1 MLYSALAFLAGIC
14 VYQYVPGLSFSSCW
28 WLLAGIPLLVFPV
41 PLLRATG
48 MSCAGLLWICWQAG
62 QVAGAQ
68 LPFHLEGEELLV
80 RGVIQGLPETL
91 GGQRLR
97 FGFLIDQVSEKGHW
111 QTLPLLARITWYRNK
126 LAVAPGERWQLK
138 VRLKRPRGFSNPGGF
153 DYQRWLLAQGIQATG
168 YVRKGKAN
176 QRLYQTGSQAV
187 QGLRQQLSAHL
198 QQLEVPETMRALLRA
213 LGVGDRSAM
222 STTQWRVLQKTGTS
236 HLLAISGL
244 HVGMVAA
251 LVFFVARQGW
261 SLFGDPQRWPAPR
274 VAAPCSMIAALAY
287 ALLAGFQVPAQRAL
301 VMVSLWMLAVMWT
314 GRPDPWRVW
323 GLALL
328 AVLLLD
334 PFSVAA
340 PGFWLSFAAVALIA
354 LLTAGRHGRTGRL
367 RRLLSVQFGLLLG
380 LAPLQWLLFQQLSI
394 SAPFANLIA
403 IPWIGLLV
411 VPVMLAGILLLPF
424 APTVGD
430 WLLGLSAHS
439 LSILWWVLEQLAGLP
454 VNLWQ
459 SPAVSAGWMLL
470 FALGIV
476 IVLLPAAFRLAPV
489 GVMLLLPVFWL
500 QAERPAR
507 GDVWFTLLDV
517 GQGLAAVAETS
528 NHVLVYDSGPA
539 FRSGFNTGAAVLV
552 PYLVNQGYRHIDR
565 LVISHADN
573 DHIGGAHSL
582 FDRMDV
588 FSIYSGEPGEIDWAR
603 SKQCMAGQR
612 WVWDQVQF
620 EYLAPFARGEGN
632 NSSCVLRIE
641 TAAGQVLL
649 LTGDIERSV
658 EQQLLEQYARR
669 LAADVLVAP
678 HHGSRTSSTDGFVNA
693 VHAEYVLFPVGYRNR
708 FGFPKP
714 DVLARYR
721 GTGARILDTATSGA
735 VSIRLEAGQGI
746 AAVGYRQRG
755 RGHHVR

>member
-176 QRLYQTGSQAV
+176 QRLSQTGSQAV

>member
-1 MLYSALAFLAGIC
+1 
-14 VYQYVPGLSFSSCW
+14 
-28 WLLAGIPLLVFPV
+28 
-41 PLLRATG
+41 
-48 MSCAGLLWICWQAG
+48 
-62 QVAGAQ
+62 
-68 LPFHLEGEELLV
+68 
-80 RGVIQGLPETL
+80 
-91 GGQRLR
+91 
-97 FGFLIDQVSEKGHW
+97 
-111 QTLPLLARITWYRNK
+111 
-126 LAVAPGERWQLK
+126 
-138 VRLKRPRGFSNPGGF
+138 
-153 DYQRWLLAQGIQATG
+153 
-168 YVRKGKAN
+168 
-176 QRLYQTGSQAV
+176 
-187 QGLRQQLSAHL
+187 
-198 QQLEVPETMRALLRA
+198 
-213 LGVGDRSAM
+213 
-222 STTQWRVLQKTGTS
+222 VLQKTGTS

-244 HVGMVAA
+244 HVGMVAG
-251 LVFFVARQGW
+251 LVFFIARQGW
-261 SLFGDPQRWPAPR
+261 SLLGDPQRWPAPR
-274 VAAPCSMIAALAY
+274 VAAACSIIAALAY

-323 GLALL
+323 SLALL
-328 AVLLLD
+328 AVLLMD

-340 PGFWLSFAAVALIA
+340 PGFWLSFAAVALICQ
-354 LLTAGRHGRTGRL
+354 LSLGRHGQIGRL
-367 RRLLSVQFGLLLG
+367 RRLLGVQFGLLLG

-411 VPVMLAGILLLPF
+411 VPVMLAGMLLLPLSSV
-424 APTVGD
+424 VGD
-430 WLLGLSAHS
+430 WLLSLSAYS
-439 LSILWWVLEQLAGLP
+439 LSILWWLLEQLAGLP

-470 FALGIV
+470 FGLGIV
-476 IVLLPAAFRLAPV
+476 IVLLPGAFRLAPV
-489 GVMLLLPVFWL
+489 GIMLLLPVFWL
-500 QAERPAR
+500 QPERPAR

-539 FRSGFNTGAAVLV
+539 FRSGFNTGDAVLV

-582 FDRMDV
+582 FERMDI
-588 FSIYSGEPGEIDWAR
+588 FSISSGEPGEFDWAQ
-603 SKQCMAGQR
+603 SKQCLAGQR

-620 EYLAPFARGEGN
+620 EYLAPFTAGEGN

-641 TAAGQVLL
+641 TAAGRVLL

-658 EQQLLEQYARR
+658 ERQLLEQHARR
-669 LAADVLVAP
+669 LAADILVAP

-693 VHAEYVLFPVGYRNR
+693 VHPEYVLFPVGYRNR

-721 GTGARILDTATSGA
+721 EIGARTLDTATDGA
-735 VSIRLEAGQGI
+735 VSIRLEAGRGI
-746 AAVGYRQRG
+746 EATGHRQRTGAG
-755 RGHHVR
+755 RAP

>member
-1 MLYSALAFLAGIC
+1 
-14 VYQYVPGLSFSSCW
+14 
-28 WLLAGIPLLVFPV
+28 
-41 PLLRATG
+41 
-48 MSCAGLLWICWQAG
+48 
-62 QVAGAQ
+62 
-68 LPFHLEGEELLV
+68 
-80 RGVIQGLPETL
+80 
-91 GGQRLR
+91 
-97 FGFLIDQVSEKGHW
+97 
-111 QTLPLLARITWYRNK
+111 
-126 LAVAPGERWQLK
+126 
-138 VRLKRPRGFSNPGGF
+138 
-153 DYQRWLLAQGIQATG
+153 
-168 YVRKGKAN
+168 
-176 QRLYQTGSQAV
+176 
-187 QGLRQQLSAHL
+187 
-198 QQLEVPETMRALLRA
+198 MRALLRA

-222 STTQWRVLQKTGTS
+222 STAQWRVLQKTGTS

-244 HVGMVAA
+244 HVGMVAG
-251 LVFFVARQGW
+251 LVFFITRQGW
-261 SLFGDPQRWPAPR
+261 SLLGDPQRWPAPR
-274 VAAPCSMIAALAY
+274 VAAACSIIAALAY

-328 AVLLLD
+328 AVLLMD

-340 PGFWLSFAAVALIA
+340 PGFWLSFAAVALICQ
-354 LLTAGRHGRTGRL
+354 LTLGRHGRTGKL
-367 RRLLSVQFGLLLG
+367 RRLLSVQFGLLVG

-439 LSILWWVLEQLAGLP
+439 LSILWWLLEQLAGLP

-476 IVLLPAAFRLAPV
+476 IVLLPGAFRLAPV

-500 QAERPAR
+500 QPERPVW

-539 FRSGFNTGAAVLV
+539 FRSGFNTGDAVLV

-565 LVISHADN
+565 LTISHADN
-573 DHIGGAHSL
+573 DHIGGARSL
-582 FDRMDV
+582 FERMDV
-588 FSIYSGEPGEIDWAR
+588 FSIYSGEPGEFDWAQ

-620 EYLAPFARGEGN
+620 EYLAPFTAGEGN

-641 TAAGQVLL
+641 TAAGRVLL
-649 LTGDIERSV
+649 LTGDIERSI
-658 EQQLLEQYARR
+658 EQQLVEQHARR

-693 VHAEYVLFPVGYRNR
+693 VHPEYVLFPVGYRNR

-714 DVLARYR
+714 DVVARYQR
-721 GTGARILDTATSGA
+721 IGARTLDTASNGA
-735 VSIRLEAGQGI
+735 VNIRLEAGRGI
-746 AAVGYRQRG
+746 EATGYRQRAGAG
-755 RGHHVR
+755 RAP

>member
-14 VYQYVPGLSFSSCW
+14 VYQYLPGFPSGECR
-28 WLLAGIPLLVFPV
+28 WLLAGLPLVFFPV
-41 PLLRATG
+41 PLMRTVGLF
-48 MSCAGLLWICWQAG
+48 CAGLLWICWQASL
-62 QVAGAQ
+62 VSSAQ
-68 LPFHLEGEELLV
+68 LPAHLEGEDILV
-80 RGVIQGLPETL
+80 RGVVQGLPESL

-97 FGFLIDQVSEKGHW
+97 FGFLIDQISEQDHW
-111 QTLPLLARITWYRNK
+111 QAQSLLARITWYRNE
-126 LAVAPGERWQLK
+126 LTLEPGERWQFK

-153 DYQRWLLAQGIQATG
+153 DYQRWLVAQGIQVTG

-176 QRLYQTGSQAV
+176 QRLYQTGGQPV
-187 QGLRQQLSAHL
+187 QGLRQQLSLHI
-198 QQLEVPETMRALLRA
+198 QQLEMPVTMRALLRA
-213 LGVGDRSAM
+213 LGIGDRSAM
-222 STTQWRVLQKTGTS
+222 STAQWQVLQKTGTS

-244 HVGMVAA
+244 HVGMVAGM
-251 LVFFVARQGW
+251 VFFITRQGW
-261 SLFGDPQRWPAPR
+261 SLLGDPQRWPAPR

-328 AVLLLD
+328 AVLLMD
-334 PFSVAA
+334 PFSVAD
-340 PGFWLSFAAVALIA
+340 PGFWLSFAAVALICQ
-354 LLTAGRHGRTGRL
+354 LTLGRHGQTGRL
-367 RRLLSVQFGLLLG
+367 RHLLNVQFGLLLG
-380 LAPLQWLLFQQLSI
+380 LAPLQWLWFQQLSI

-403 IPWIGLLV
+403 IPWVGLLV
-411 VPVMLAGILLLPF
+411 VPLMLAGILLLPF
-424 APTVGD
+424 ATGAGD

-459 SPAVSAGWMLL
+459 SPAVSGGWMLL

-476 IVLLPAAFRLAPV
+476 IVLLPGAIRLAPV

-500 QAERPAR
+500 QPERPAR

-517 GQGLAAVAETS
+517 GQGLAAVVETRS
-528 NHVLVYDSGPA
+528 RVLVYDSGPA
-539 FRSGFNTGAAVLV
+539 FRSGFNTGDAVLV
-552 PYLVNQGYRHIDR
+552 PYLVSQGYRHIDR

-573 DHIGGAHSL
+573 DHIGGAPSL
-582 FDRMDV
+582 FNRLDV
-588 FSIYSGEPGEIDWAR
+588 FSIYSGEPGEIDWAQ

-612 WVWDQVQF
+612 WTWDQVQF
-620 EYLAPFARGEGN
+620 EYLAPFVPGEGN

-641 TAAGQVLL
+641 TTDARVLL

-658 EQQLLEQYARR
+658 EQQLVEQQAQR
-669 LAADVLVAP
+669 LAADILVAP
-678 HHGSRTSSTDGFVNA
+678 HHGSRTSSTDRFVNA
-693 VHAEYVLFPVGYRNR
+693 VHPEYVLFPVGYRNR

-714 DVLARYR
+714 DVVERYR
-721 GTGARILDTATSGA
+721 ETGARILDTATSGA
-735 VSIRLEAGQGI
+735 VRIRLDAGRGIEAD
-746 AAVGYRQRG
+746 GYRQR
-755 RGHHVR
+755 RLDGHRP

>member
-14 VYQYVPGLSFSSCW
+14 VYQYVPGLSFSDCW
-28 WLLAGIPLLVFPV
+28 WLLAGIPLAVFPV
-41 PLLRATG
+41 ALLRVTG
-48 MSCAGLLWICWQAG
+48 LSCAGLLWICWQAG
-62 QVAGAQ
+62 QVADAQ
-68 LPFHLEGEELLV
+68 LPVHMEGEDMLV
-80 RGVIQGLPETL
+80 RGIVRGLPETL

-97 FGFLIDQVSEKGHW
+97 FGFLIDQVSEQGHW
-111 QTLPLLARITWYRNK
+111 RTLPLLARITWYRNK
-126 LAVAPGERWQLK
+126 LTVEPGERWQLK

-168 YVRKGKAN
+168 YVRKEKAN
-176 QRLYQTGSQAV
+176 QRLYQTGGQAV
-187 QGLRQQLSAHL
+187 QGLRHQLSAHI
-198 QQLEVPETMRALLRA
+198 QQLDVAETMRALLRA

-222 STTQWRVLQKTGTS
+222 STAQWRVLQKTGTS

-244 HVGMVAA
+244 HVGMVAG
-251 LVFFVARQGW
+251 LVFFITRQGW
-261 SLFGDPQRWPAPR
+261 SLLGDPQRWPAPR
-274 VAAPCSMIAALAY
+274 VAAACSIIAALAY

-328 AVLLLD
+328 AVLLMD

-340 PGFWLSFAAVALIA
+340 PGFWLSFAAVALICQ
-354 LLTAGRHGRTGRL
+354 LTLGRHGRTGKL
-367 RRLLSVQFGLLLG
+367 RRLLSVQFGLLVG

-439 LSILWWVLEQLAGLP
+439 LSILWWLLEQLAGLP

-476 IVLLPAAFRLAPV
+476 IVLLPGAFRLAPV

-500 QAERPAR
+500 QPERPAR

-539 FRSGFNTGAAVLV
+539 FRSGFNTGDAVLV
-552 PYLVNQGYRHIDR
+552 PYLENQGYRHIDR
-565 LVISHADN
+565 LTISHADN
-573 DHIGGAHSL
+573 DHIGGARSL
-582 FDRMDV
+582 FERMDV
-588 FSIYSGEPGEIDWAR
+588 FSIYSGEPGEFDWAQ

-620 EYLAPFARGEGN
+620 EYLAPFTAGEGN

-641 TAAGQVLL
+641 TAAGRVLL

-658 EQQLLEQYARR
+658 EQQLVEQHARR

-693 VHAEYVLFPVGYRNR
+693 VHPEYVLFPVGHRNR

-714 DVLARYR
+714 DVVARYQR
-721 GTGARILDTATSGA
+721 IGARTLDTASNGA
-735 VSIRLEAGQGI
+735 VNIRLEAGRGI
-746 AAVGYRQRG
+746 EATGYRQRAGAG
-755 RGHHVR
+755 RAP